1 MERVDS
7 VISFTPTEE
16 QQQLVDTIRR
26 FAVNDVQPIA
36 HEADENERVPA
47 NIVKTGWDLGLIPAS
62 IPEDLGGFGELSAVT
77 NVLAYEELAYGDL
90 SVAMQLIAPSLFAF
104 PLVLYGTAEQRDTY
118 LPAFLD
124 ERPAHASAALIE
136 PGLFFDPCDL
146 KTTAKPDGD
155 HVILNGAKVYVPLA
169 ATAQW
174 FLVYAK
180 NTETGKHEA
189 YIVDA
194 ETKGLTVGKREG
206 LMGVRALPTHHLTL
220 HDAAVNANCRVGGVV
235 GADYDA
241 LLNRSRVA
249 VAALAVGVARAA
261 YEYAREYAKQRVQFG
276 APIATKQAIAFMLA
290 DMAIEV
296 DAARLMV
303 WEAAWKLDQGAD
315 ATKEAYLAKE
325 YASKAAMTV
334 TDGAVQTLGGYGFI
348 REYPVERYLRNARGF
363 ATFTGLALV

>member
-1 MERVDS
+1 M
-7 VISFTPTEE
+7 ISFSPTEE

-26 FAVNDVQPIA
+26 FAVNDVQSIA
-36 HEADENERVPA
+36 HEADENERVPGSVA
-47 NIVKTGWDLGLIPAS
+47 KTGWELGLIPAS
-62 IPEDLGGFGELSAVT
+62 IPEELGGFGELSAVT

-90 SVAMQLIAPSLFAF
+90 AVAMQLATPALFAF

-118 LPAFLD
+118 LPAFFD
-124 ERPAHASAALIE
+124 ERPVPATAALIE
-136 PGLFFDPCDL
+136 PGLFFDPNDL
-146 KTTAKPDGD
+146 KTTATPNGEQ
-155 HVILNGAKVYVPLA
+155 VILNGAKVYVPLA

-180 NTETGKHEA
+180 NTETGKLEA
-189 YIVDA
+189 YIVDG

-206 LMGVRALPTHHLTL
+206 LMGVRALPTHHIAL
-220 HDAAVNANCRVGGVV
+220 HDAAINVNCRVGGVV
-235 GADYDA
+235 GADYAA

-261 YEYAREYAKQRVQFG
+261 YDYAREYAKQRVQFG

-290 DMAIEV
+290 EMAIEV

-303 WEAAWKLDQGAD
+303 WEAAWKLDHGGD
-315 ATKEAYLAKE
+315 ATQEAYLAKE
-325 YASKAAMTV
+325 YASKAVMTV
-334 TDGAVQTLGGYGFI
+334 CDSAVQTLGGYGFI

-363 ATFTGLALV
+363 ASFTGLAVV